1 MNNNKILKCSNKGCN
16 NVVGVPG
23 YCKECRDIYNK
34 EYYKKHSHLGYYL
47 YVVLNNGNKVEYV
60 GATENIKQRVEYQHI
75 KGFSHIRELMLS
87 ENWEVIKYL
96 DISDL
101 IQNREEMLMLEN
113 VLIDLY
119 PNKWND
125 KKNIIRNIDKLREFS
140 LLSAVHSLTKKW
152 QIYCTREEIQAKKN
166 TFIS

>member
-16 NVVGVPG
+16 NVVKVPG
-23 YCKECRDIYNK
+23 YCKECRKIYNK
-34 EYYKKHSHLGYYL
+34 VNYDIKLSHVGYYL
-47 YVVLNNGNKVEYV
+47 YVVLNENKVEYV
-60 GATENIKQRVEYQHI
+60 GATENLKQRIKYQHI

-101 IQNREEMLMLEN
+101 IKNREELLMLEN

-119 PNKWND
+119 PNKHNNM
-125 KKNIIRNIDKLREFS
+125 KSIIRNVDKLREFS
-140 LLSAVHSLTKKW
+140 LLSQVHSLTQEW
-152 QIYCTREEIQAKKN
+152 QIYCTREEIQAKK
-166 TFIS
+166 ILL